1 MAQTTTAI
9 SSCAVEVWLD
19 NTAGGVLTNISGSST
34 EIVPRFTQTLGDY
47 HPRASD
53 WPSRLDGGKDAGI
66 RLNVVY
72 STTAAEGWDI
82 LKDWWFTAPPG
93 ARTLTWYAPD
103 KTAGADMFSGE
114 WRIRDLRW
122 THGAGSAG
130 PVVVTADLV
139 PDGEVTQS
147 AYVPS

>member
-9 SSCAVEVWLD
+9 DSCAVEVWLD
-19 NTAGGVLTNISGSST
+19 TAGGVLTNISGSST
-34 EIVPRFTQTLGDY
+34 EIVPHFTQTLGDY

-53 WPSRLDGGKDAGI
+53 WPSRLDGGKDAGV

-72 STTAAEGWDI
+72 STTDAEGWDI
-82 LKDWWFTAPPG
+82 LKDWWFAASPG
-93 ARTLTWYAPD
+93 ARRMRWYAPD
-103 KTAGADMFSGE
+103 KTAGADQFAGN

-122 THGAGSAG
+122 THGASAAG

-147 AYVPS
+147 TYAS

>member
-9 SSCAVEVWLD
+9 DSCAVEVWLD
-19 NTAGGVLTNISGSST
+19 DDATPGVLQNISGSST

-53 WPSRLDGGKDAGI
+53 WPSRLDGGKDAGV

-72 STTAAEGWDI
+72 STADDEGWDL
-82 LKDWWFTAPPG
+82 LKDWWFAASPG

-122 THGAGSAG
+122 TQDRKS
-130 PVVVTADLV
+130 VV
-139 PDGEVTQS
+139 
-147 AYVPS
+147 